1 MKINGRGNGF
11 QGEMGDDNCQILANS
26 HSIF

>member
-1 MKINGRGNGF
+1 MKINGRELRF
-11 QGEMGDDNCQILANS
+11 MAEMVADNYQILANS

>member
-1 MKINGRGNGF
+1 MKINGGRNGF
-11 QGEMGDDNCQILANS
+11 QRAMGDDNYQILANS